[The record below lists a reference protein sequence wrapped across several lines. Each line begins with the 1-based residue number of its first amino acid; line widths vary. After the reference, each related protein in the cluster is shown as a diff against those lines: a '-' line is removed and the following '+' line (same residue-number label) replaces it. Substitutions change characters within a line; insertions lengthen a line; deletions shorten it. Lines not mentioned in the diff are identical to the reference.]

1 MEFQRGP
8 DPKKSIGVGL
18 FRPREFETNYD
29 AGIWVMQNHVDI
41 LGMPGLAKPYPSPEQ
56 FAKLREFVCETITIT
71 GGIAMDADEIV
82 DQTAQLYREL
92 NEIIGKLNIRI

>member
-18 FRPREFETNYD
+18 FRPRKFETNYD
-29 AGIWVMQNHVDI
+29 AGKWVMQNHVDI

-56 FAKLREFVCETITIT
+56 FAKLRDFVFENITIT
-71 GGIAMDADEIV
+71 EEVIDDEEIV
-82 DQTAQLYREL
+82 DKTAQLYREL
-92 NEIIGKLNIRI
+92 NEVVGNLNIKI